1 MNENLAFTIG
11 NGDGFEEAV
20 VSESSDIKT
29 TSLEGELT
37 KESSEMESMQE
48 TVKAVGDPEEGLPP
62 AVTEAP
68 QSPEHIDLRKVKP
81 YQKWLNAYLDVSDDQ
96 GEFLRDN
103 TLEAD
108 VKVLCD
114 ELDSLELGEGSD
126 LNALIELVREIL
138 IRYAS
143 TVNLSENVSIGMI
156 TKYRIRQGMLL
167 RHQKKLVTEGLGENW
182 IEWFKKNYKKGL
194 LRSYQDYMRIAGVQ
208 NAIKYAV
215 FGKERLLGIIR
226 QLQNTDGDDPIGDF
240 LADNGVDFAVEVE
253 TDPEEVRVKADIA
266 VNHQKLV
273 SEDLGEIPLDKVKAF
288 VESGNTITKKHINE
302 LTLVKKTGGDLNSYM
317 DGLIAS
323 KGKAEPVMTPERK
336 AESYKNALVS
346 FLDKTKTAIS
356 DQEYISQIDLDLCK
370 ELKDQIE
377 ALEQEISSRQSS

>member
-1 MNENLAFTIG
+1 
-11 NGDGFEEAV
+11 
-20 VSESSDIKT
+20 
-29 TSLEGELT
+29 
-37 KESSEMESMQE
+37 
-48 TVKAVGDPEEGLPP
+48 
-62 AVTEAP
+62 
-68 QSPEHIDLRKVKP
+68 
-81 YQKWLNAYLDVSDDQ
+81 
-96 GEFLRDN
+96 
-103 TLEAD
+103 
-108 VKVLCD
+108 
-114 ELDSLELGEGSD
+114 
-126 LNALIELVREIL
+126 
-138 IRYAS
+138 
-143 TVNLSENVSIGMI
+143 
-156 TKYRIRQGMLL
+156 
-167 RHQKKLVTEGLGENW
+167 
-182 IEWFKKNYKKGL
+182 
-194 LRSYQDYMRIAGVQ
+194 MRIAGVK

-253 TDPEEVRVKADIA
+253 TDLEEVRVKADIA

-302 LTLVKKTGGDLNSYM
+302 LTLVKKTGGDLTSYM

-356 DQEYISQIDLDLCK
+356 DQEYIGQIDLDLCK
-370 ELKDQIE
+370 ELKDQVE
-377 ALEQEISSRQSS
+377 ELERKISSRQSS

>member
-37 KESSEMESMQE
+37 KESSEMESMQD
-48 TVKAVGDPEEGLPP
+48 TAKAVGDPEEGLPP
-62 AVTEAP
+62 AVTEEP

-182 IEWFKKNYKKGL
+182 IEWFKKHYDSGL

-208 NAIKYAV
+208 NPIKYAV

-240 LADNGVDFAVEVE
+240 LADNGLDFAVEVE
-253 TDPEEVRVKADIA
+253 TDPE
-266 VNHQKLV
+266 
-273 SEDLGEIPLDKVKAF
+273 
-288 VESGNTITKKHINE
+288 
-302 LTLVKKTGGDLNSYM
+302 
-317 DGLIAS
+317 
-323 KGKAEPVMTPERK
+323 
-336 AESYKNALVS
+336 
-346 FLDKTKTAIS
+346 
-356 DQEYISQIDLDLCK
+356 
-370 ELKDQIE
+370 
-377 ALEQEISSRQSS
+377 